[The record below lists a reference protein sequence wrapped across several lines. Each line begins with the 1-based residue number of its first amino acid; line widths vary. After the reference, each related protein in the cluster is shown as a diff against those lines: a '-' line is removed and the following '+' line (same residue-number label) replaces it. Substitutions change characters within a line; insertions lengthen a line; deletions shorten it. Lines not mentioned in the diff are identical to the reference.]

1 MAYTESEARELVL
14 SAGLELVRR
23 GLIARTWGNI
33 SARISDT
40 ECIITPSGR
49 TYDSLK
55 PEELV
60 KLNINDLTYPGTI
73 KPSSEKGLHAEV
85 YKLRPEVNFIIHTHQ
100 YYASIVGL
108 EGRDYPCAAAT
119 DYAMP
124 GTKKL
129 SANVA
134 KAVAANPDQKNFFM
148 TRHGSLS
155 LGTDMDDAFAQAQA
169 LEDFCKARVEDRFS
183 LVRTDGTFEEDKDFM
198 DQLFAAVNDVYGHEK
213 AQTVTAADV
222 VERSR
227 VLRPLIPRIDDFAM
241 ICGPDVKCVEKSLK
255 SAISALRGRSAV
267 LIENMG
273 AVCVGDSED
282 DVAAAAMIL
291 SKNCTCDRYA
301 AIVPGCGHVSKPEA
315 MLQRNVYVRKYS
327 RQKTQ
332 NV

>member
-60 KLNINDLTYPGTI
+60 KLNVNDLTYPGTI

-85 YKLRPEVNFIIHTHQ
+85 YKLRPEINFIIHTHQ

-108 EGRDYPCAAAT
+108 EGRDYPFAAAT
-119 DYAMP
+119 EYGMP
-124 GTKKL
+124 GTRKL
-129 SANVA
+129 SDNVA
-134 KAVAANPDQKNFFM
+134 KAVAANPEQKNFFM

-155 LGTDMDDAFAQAQA
+155 LGTDMDDAFTKAQE
-169 LEDFCKARVEDRFS
+169 LEDACKARVCDRFS
-183 LVRTDGTFEEDKDFM
+183 LIRTDGSFKEDEEFFR
-198 DQLFAAVNDVYGHEK
+198 QLAMAVRDTYGFK
-213 AQTVTAADV
+213 NVSFVTTPDV

-241 ICGPDVKCVEKSLK
+241 ICGPDVKCADKTLK
-255 SAISALRGRSAV
+255 SAISALRGRSAA

-273 AVCVGDSED
+273 AVCVGNSED
-282 DVAAAAMIL
+282 DVSAAAMIL
-291 SKNCTCDRYA
+291 AKNCACDRYA

-315 MLQRNVYVRKYS
+315 MLQRSVYIRKYS
-327 RQKTQ
+327 KQKTK